1 VRRDPDL
8 IIALAGGLPLDF
20 KAATTTIPILA
31 IDASFVERGIVP
43 SLARPGGNITGV
55 SVNIGDDEWETR
67 IQLLKEM
74 VPQAARLAWVETRE
88 IRDRD
93 NAVELEQGRKVGL
106 TRVGPPL
113 NHPIDET
120 DYRRLFA
127 ALAQEGA
134 EMIAVTED
142 AENVTNLRLIIALA
156 EKRRL
161 PAMYPYREFVEAG
174 GLMSYG
180 VDLREIGSRA
190 ADIAHQI
197 LKGVNPGKIPVFLPT
212 KFELV
217 INVKTVKAL
226 GLTVPPELLAVA
238 DGLID

>member
-1 VRRDPDL
+1 M
-8 IIALAGGLPLDF
+8 
-20 KAATTTIPILA
+20 
-31 IDASFVERGIVP
+31 

-55 SVNIGDDEWETR
+55 SVNIRDDAWETR

-74 VPQAARLAWVETRE
+74 VPQAPRLAWVETRE

-120 DYRRLFA
+120 EYRRLFA

-134 EMIAVTED
+134 EEILLTDEP
-142 AENVTNLRLIIALA
+142 ENVTNFRLIIELA
-156 EKRRL
+156 KKGRL
-161 PAMYPYREFVEAG
+161 PAIYPYAMFVKAG

-180 VDLREIGSRA
+180 IDLSALGERA
-190 ADIAHQI
+190 ADMADRI
-197 LKGVNPGKIPVFLPT
+197 LKGAKPGEIPVFQPT
-212 KFELV
+212 KFELA
-217 INVKTVKAL
+217 INLKTAKAL
-226 GLTVPPELLAVA
+226 SLTVPSELLATA
-238 DGLID
+238 DEVIE